1 MRANLFAPGL
11 AVVCTIGFA
20 ALFLSQHYATPVML
34 FSLLLGMAL
43 SFLAEDERSKPGIEI
58 ASSKILK
65 FGIAMIGLRLTFGD
79 LQELGLPL
87 ILILLF
93 GIFSTIGLGILLA
106 KIFKTNQSFGLISGA
121 AVGICGASA
130 ALAMSATLPNT
141 RDRQQ
146 DTLLVV
152 MGVTLL
158 STIAMIGYPI
168 LCSALGM
175 NDQQTGL
182 FLGATI
188 HDVAQVVGAGYSISD
203 PVGDQA
209 TLTKLAR
216 VSLLIPVIASV
227 VMVVSAKNRKSED
240 QTSLPKFPLF
250 LIFFVIFMTINST
263 IEIPTMLSEFSENVS
278 RFALIMAMS
287 AIGMKSGL
295 RQVFQVGMK
304 PFLILSTE
312 TVWLVIYIL
321 IAIKLFY

>member
-1 MRANLFAPGL
+1 M
-11 AVVCTIGFA
+11 I
-20 ALFLSQHYATPVML
+20 
-34 FSLLLGMAL
+34 LLL
-43 SFLAEDERSKPGIEI
+43 
-58 ASSKILK
+58 
-65 FGIAMIGLRLTFGD
+65 
-79 LQELGLPL
+79 
-87 ILILLF
+87 
-93 GIFSTIGLGILLA
+93 GIFSTIGVGILLSRL
-106 KIFKTNQSFGLISGA
+106 FKTSQSFGLVSGA

-130 ALAMSATLPNT
+130 ARAMSAGLPNT

-146 DTLLVV
+146 DTSLVV

-168 LCSALGM
+168 LCTALGM

-188 HDVAQVVGAGYSISD
+188 HDVAQVVGAGYSISN
-203 PVGDQA
+203 PVGDHA

-216 VSLLIPVIASV
+216 VSLLIPVVACV
-227 VMVVSAKNRKSED
+227 VMVVSARNRKNEG

-250 LIFFVIFMTINST
+250 LIFFVIFMTINSY
-263 IEIPTMLSEFSENVS
+263 IEIPSRLIELSENVS
-278 RFALIMAMS
+278 RFALIMAIS

-304 PFLILSTE
+304 PFLILTTE

-321 IAIKLFY
+321 IAIRLFY